1 MRTRS
6 ALVVAATA
14 AIAAVLIPASLA
26 GQSKAVRASVGVAQ
40 SSLGRILVDGR
51 GHTLYLFGKDKNG
64 NSGCA
69 GKCATFWSPLITASE
84 PRVAGVAKASLLG
97 TTKRADGRLQ
107 VTYNRHPL
115 YTFVKDKQ
123 RGQTKGEGLNVFGA
137 KWYAVSPAGGKV
149 LPQPVGGGIPQNN
162 GGDQDSDNNGGP
174 SDGDGNI

>member
-97 TTKRADGRLQ
+97 TTKR
-107 VTYNRHPL
+107 
-115 YTFVKDKQ
+115 DKQ
-123 RGQTKGEGLNVFGA
+123 KGQTKGEGLNAFGA

-149 LPQPVGGGIPQNN
+149 RPQPVGDGIPQNN